1 MTRKKIFKHNDKE
14 KRNRHTA
21 KTDGHNE
28 EKKKHNTFTK
38 CTFQDTTGE
47 NNKRQPQKKVGRKK
61 NTFELRSQK
70 KDVQS
75 PLGKLDQ
82 LDYLGDTTMGSFM

>member
-1 MTRKKIFKHNDKE
+1 MTRKKIFKHNNKE

-47 NNKRQPQKKVGRKK
+47 NNKRQP
-61 NTFELRSQK
+61 
-70 KDVQS
+70 
-75 PLGKLDQ
+75 
-82 LDYLGDTTMGSFM
+82 